1 MYMIDEIVVKRDR
14 IHAIAKRHRAE
25 RLWGFG
31 SSATATRPLT
41 ALVTAD
47 KTTRQRNP
55 ASE

>member
-1 MYMIDEIVVKRDR
+1 MDKIAAKRDR

-41 ALVTAD
+41 ALATAD
-47 KTTRQRNP
+47 KTIRQRNP